1 MFGKRSD
8 GRKLKEIP
16 PFFRVI
22 PNVMLERSDSQVYF
36 KQDIPIKSL
45 DEYIDKKAE
54 EGIKLSYMYII
65 YAAIIRIIAERPQ
78 LNRFAMNGSLYA
90 RDGIY
95 VSLAIKKNLSDDGQE
110 TTLKLRFTGEENIF
124 EVKEKLDAAID
135 LNRDH
140 ETVNSTD
147 SLASALGLIPNGLI
161 RKAVKFLAFLDRHN
175 AMPKKVIEASPFHTS
190 VFLTNVG
197 SLGIDSIYHH
207 LYNFG
212 TTSMFFA
219 MGKKKKTFIYEDDEI
234 HEERA
239 ITIAFVGDERIC
251 DGYYYANS
259 FKQLSKYLRKPEL
272 LENHAEVKQDVK

>member
-90 RDGIY
+90 RYGIY

-147 SLASALGLIPNGLI
+147 SLASALSLVSNGMI
-161 RKAVKFLAFLDRHN
+161 RKAFKFLAFLDKHN
-175 AMPKKVIEASPFHTS
+175 SMPKKVIEASPFHTS

-239 ITIAFVGDERIC
+239 ITLAFVGDERIC
-251 DGYYYANS
+251 DGYYYANAL
-259 FKQLSKYLRKPEL
+259 KQFNRYMKKPEM
-272 LENHAEVKQDVK
+272 LEENIIPKEDIR